1 MSSGPPIQ
9 AVIFDMDGLMLDTE
23 RIALAVLSAAAR
35 SLGYPWRDEIGL
47 AMVGL
52 NARDSD
58 LVVARHLGPGYS
70 TGPLR
75 DAFNRGYMEAI
86 ENEPLPLKPGLLELL
101 DWLELNT
108 IPKAVA
114 TSTRRE
120 RAQLKLRRTGLLERF
135 SVIVG
140 GDQVARG
147 KPAPDIYLAAA
158 TGLQVAPEC
167 CLALEDSAPGVRAA
181 SSAGM
186 PVIMVPDILPPSAEI
201 AVLGRAVAGSLH
213 DVLDWLANGAS
224 TSPLTKMGCA

>member
-1 MSSGPPIQ
+1 
-9 AVIFDMDGLMLDTE
+9 MLDTE

-35 SLGYPWRDEIGL
+35 SLGYPWREEIGL

-52 NARDSD
+52 NSRDSD
-58 LVVARHLGPGYS
+58 AIVARHLGSGYP

-75 DAFNRGYMEAI
+75 EAFNRAYVEAI

-101 DWLELNT
+101 EWLERNNV
-108 IPKAVA
+108 PKAVA

-120 RAQLKLRRTGLLERF
+120 RAQFKLRRTGLLERF

-140 GDQVARG
+140 GDQVSRG

-158 TGLQVAPEC
+158 ADLRVMPENC
-167 CLALEDSAPGVRAA
+167 VALEDSGPGVRAA

-186 PVIMVPDILPPSAEI
+186 AVIMVPDVLPPSAEI
-201 AVLGRAVAGSLH
+201 VALGHRTAGSLL
-213 DVLDWLANGAS
+213 DVLDWLANGCARS
-224 TSPLTKMGCA
+224 RLTKLGCA